1 MSVAYT
7 KSTSQNVF
15 VVFLVIV
22 VCSLMYMSNKNS
34 KEFEDIQSM
43 DRAGDVLVSNDR
55 ADAGDQPF
63 ILNVEI
69 VSETSKKIVFKVKYF
84 MSETAAEG
92 SYNISIHP
100 DTSDWAQSMNT
111 MRAGM
116 NTELVTVSFRPQH
129 PSRVKVESQILHVY
143 VNHYNDKK
151 YIGKVFERRVEFPK
165 TWTM

>member
-63 ILNVEI
+63 IFQATAPFQ
-69 VSETSKKIVFKVKYF
+69 SEGRITD
-84 MSETAAEG
+84 TACVCE
-92 SYNISIHP
+92 P
-100 DTSDWAQSMNT
+100 
-111 MRAGM
+111 
-116 NTELVTVSFRPQH
+116 L
-129 PSRVKVESQILHVY
+129 
-143 VNHYNDKK
+143 
-151 YIGKVFERRVEFPK
+151 
-165 TWTM
+165 